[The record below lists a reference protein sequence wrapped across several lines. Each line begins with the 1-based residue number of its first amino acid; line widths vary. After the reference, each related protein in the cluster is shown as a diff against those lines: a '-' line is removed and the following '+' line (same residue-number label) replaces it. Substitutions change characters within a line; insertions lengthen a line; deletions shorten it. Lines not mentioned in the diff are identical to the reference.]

1 MKRLTLAAFTIA
13 LLTANVPASADGDRH
28 GGNARH
34 GDYPN
39 DGHGDHDGGGPP
51 HGNGDGRGYGP
62 PPAYRHGGG
71 YYGYRHGYNGHGYGG
86 YYPPRYYPYRPYYAY
101 RPYTPY
107 YGYPYYPQHH
117 NNNHGESAAYLVGG
131 LVVGSLL
138 TNAYNKSQ
146 QNAYY
151 GQQTTQPIQVVAT
164 PQGRRLLRDLNGNC
178 YERTTDGAGNELRTE
193 LPASACNW

>member
-1 MKRLTLAAFTIA
+1 MKRLTLTAFAIA
-13 LLTANVPASADGDRH
+13 LLTANVPASAGGDRH
-28 GGNARH
+28 GGNGGH
-34 GDYPN
+34 GNYPN
-39 DGHGDHDGGGPP
+39 YGHGDGHGD
-51 HGNGDGRGYGP
+51 
-62 PPAYRHGGG
+62 G
-71 YYGYRHGYNGHGYGG
+71 YYGYGHGYNGHGGG

-117 NNNHGESAAYLVGG
+117 NNNHSDSAAYLIGG

-146 QNAYY
+146 QNAYS
-151 GQQTTQPIQVVAT
+151 GQQYSQPNQVVAA